1 MLCNF
6 ILNENDSN
14 FHIEEIKTDI
24 KEAKEP
30 NKMITPIQNR
40 SNATTDRDFSLYE
53 MTKMI

>member
-6 ILNENDSN
+6 ILDENDST
-14 FHIEEIKTDI
+14 FYIEESKADI
-24 KEAKEP
+24 KEAKVP

-40 SNATTDRDFSLYE
+40 SNATTDLDFSLYE